1 MWAKKKVDEAVDE
14 SIGNWLKTAALGG
27 MMAMSPMQGNAQ
39 TQNYQQQPTTQQS
52 QQNKPTHQR
61 GTYWDLADD
70 AAPVQKVT
78 KQDIAP
84 IMNNIR
90 AVTDNLTDW
99 LQTIDRALSKVSPEQ
114 RKEVQN
120 AILTHCV
127 KNQQTGKLVNTKS
140 FTLDDASYVK
150 RVYDTGDNLVSININ
165 GTNYFVSVSALN
177 EAMQIMG
184 IQQGGANLINTFK
197 YHK

>member
-1 MWAKKKVDEAVDE
+1 MEENNINKPE
-14 SIGNWLKTAALGG
+14 
-27 MMAMSPMQGNAQ
+27 Q
-39 TQNYQQQPTTQQS
+39 QNYQQQPTTQQS

-84 IMNNIR
+84 IMINIR

-99 LQTIDRALSKVSPEQ
+99 LQTINNTISKVSPEQ
-114 RKEVQN
+114 RKEIQK

-127 KNQQTGKLVNTKS
+127 KNQQTGKLVNARS
-140 FTLDDASYVK
+140 FSLDDASYVK

-165 GTNYFVSVSALN
+165 GNNYFVSVSALN

-184 IQQGGANLINTFK
+184 MQQGGDNLIKAFK